1 MDKLKQLSDS
11 LLALRSS
18 ADQSG
23 MRGIIITAARQLPK
37 TVDNL
42 EFFKLGFEL
51 IDRIEDPADKR
62 IATLDFVKEVP
73 FTTAFHQLYARA
85 TEAAVVAADS
95 LEEAH
100 HRTTELLRLA
110 NELPR
115 TREFLDLRVLAWRL
129 VLNLPDRPR
138 FFKPSLEVVAK
149 ELPKSSDYAFYRRYT
164 LLGIA
169 KIAPR
174 DGPFL
179 AVYREAIQTAI
190 DAANT
195 IAEPYYRKYALLAIA
210 GELPKT
216 EEFYDLFK
224 QTVIDASKASG
235 ELKDPFARQ
244 HAIIEMVQ
252 AIPKTTDFFPL
263 LQGIVTEALAFFTVK
278 RWMDDIEVTDV
289 VDFILSAEELGI
301 KESKK
306 KRFSR
311 EKYAGILARE
321 LGEFGMRLND
331 TRFIETLKPY
341 THVWVQ
347 PKGLR
352 NAVKKVVE
360 HLETLKDRFH
370 GREVERPVF
379 VSEFFPEEQGHYIH
393 RKESEKL
400 ECVAIDLGATN
411 TVVMRKK
418 GDAAPDFV
426 SMSEISRNYDRVS
439 MVPTILSAETNTIG
453 ASVTEENPCV
463 NIKQLLLEGNPR
475 GKEQME
481 RFFKV
486 LYQHLKKA
494 TASGAGWFSIMPK
507 SITDVLYITVPVG
520 YADYRNVMKGIV
532 EKTARG
538 TRTEFIEEPLAAAVG
553 YQVASE
559 RDKVIMVVDFGGS
572 TLNTMIVRLN
582 LNEVHIVAK
591 PERSQILGG
600 HDIDVWLSEHL
611 AKRAGLSEDKTY
623 RLLAVAEDIK
633 IELSKRED
641 APFVW
646 DGREVGRVT
655 REEFEEV
662 LDRHDFYRFVDRS
675 VSYVLKRAEKV
686 GVRKDRIEAVLLT
699 GGSSQIPSFKD
710 KIAYIFPDLRNK
722 NLVYD
727 HSPLTA
733 VGLGAALYG
742 TRDITDRHL
751 GMAYA
756 LRYASTDK
764 DAPYSYSIVLEK
776 GEILPLEKT
785 FSIRPARKLNIQSEM
800 SLELFEVPES
810 LLTRR
815 WVTEGGIE
823 FIKQELATPATV
835 TLNALK
841 TVTLQFKKPVDGPVE
856 VTFIV
861 AENGALA
868 VKYGA
873 DNAVV
878 ETGLRL
884 Q

>member
-1 MDKLKQLSDS
+1 MDKVKQLSDS

-18 ADQSG
+18 ADQSA

-37 TVDNL
+37 TADNL
-42 EFFKLGFEL
+42 EFFKLGFDL
-51 IDRIEDPADKR
+51 IERIENPADR
-62 IATLDFVKEVP
+62 RVATLDFVKEIP
-73 FTTAFHQLYARA
+73 FTTAFHRLYARGM
-85 TEAAVVAADS
+85 EAAIVAADS
-95 LEEAH
+95 LDEAH

-110 NELPR
+110 DELPR
-115 TREFLDLRVLAWRL
+115 TREFMELRVLAWRL
-129 VLNLPDRPR
+129 ALNLPDRPR
-138 FFKPSLEVVAK
+138 FFKPSLEAVAK

-169 KIAPR
+169 KIAPK

-179 AVYREAIQTAI
+179 AVYREAIQLAI

-195 IAEPYYRKYALLAIA
+195 ISEPYYRKYSLLAIA
-210 GELPKT
+210 GELPKSA
-216 EEFYDLFK
+216 EFYDLFK
-224 QTVIDASKASG
+224 RAIIDASRASG

-263 LQGIVTEALAFFTVK
+263 LQEIVAQALAFFTVK

-321 LGEFGMRLND
+321 LGEFGLRLND

-347 PKGLR
+347 PRGLR

-379 VSEFFPEEQGHYIH
+379 VSETFPEEQGRYIH
-393 RKESEKL
+393 MKESEKT

-418 GDAAPDFV
+418 GGVEPDFV
-426 SMSEISRNYDRVS
+426 ALSEISRNYDRVP
-439 MVPTILSAETNTIG
+439 MVPTILSSETNTIG
-453 ASVTEENPCV
+453 AVVNEENPCA
-463 NIKQLLLEGNPR
+463 NIKQLLLEGNLR

-481 RFFKV
+481 RFFRI

-494 TASGAGWFSIMPK
+494 TTSSSGWFSILPK
-507 SITDVLYITVPVG
+507 NITDTLYVTVPVG
-520 YADYRNVMKGIV
+520 YTDYRNAMKAIV
-532 EKTARG
+532 ERTARG

-559 RDKVIMVVDFGGS
+559 RDKVILIVDFGGS

-600 HDIDVWLSEHL
+600 HDIDIWLAEHL
-611 AKRAGLSEDKTY
+611 ARRAGLPEEKTY
-623 RLLAVAEDIK
+623 RLLSFAEDIK

-641 APFVW
+641 VPFVW
-646 DGREVGRVT
+646 DGREAGRVT

-686 GVRKDRIEAVLLT
+686 GVKKDRIEAVLLT

-710 KIAYIFPDLRNK
+710 KIAYIFPDLRNR
-722 NLVYD
+722 NLIYD

-742 TRDITDRHL
+742 TRDVTDRHL

-756 LRYASTDK
+756 VKYSATDK
-764 DAPYSYSIVLEK
+764 DVAHSYSIVLEK

-785 FSIRPARKLNIQSEM
+785 FSVKPAKKLNVQSEM
-800 SLELFEVPES
+800 SFEFFEVPES

-823 FIKQELATPATV
+823 FIKQELASPATV
-835 TLNALK
+835 SLTALK
-841 TVTLQFKKPVDGPVE
+841 TVTLPFKEPVEGPVE
-856 VTFIV
+856 VTFMV
-861 AENGALA
+861 DGNGELS

>member
-1 MDKLKQLSDS
+1 MDKVKQLSET
-11 LLALRSS
+11 LLALKTSTDR
-18 ADQSG
+18 ADV
-23 MRGIIITAARQLPK
+23 RGVIINAARQLPK
-37 TVDNL
+37 TAENL
-42 EFFKLGFEL
+42 RFFEIGFEL
-51 IDRIEDPADKR
+51 IDRIEDASDKR
-62 IATLDFVKEVP
+62 IAVLDFVKEIP
-73 FTTAFHQLYARA
+73 FTTAFHALYARGM
-85 TEAAVVAADS
+85 EAAVVAADALAES
-95 LEEAH
+95 H

-110 NELPR
+110 DELPR
-115 TREFLDLRVLAWRL
+115 TREFLELRVLVWRL
-129 VLNLPDRPR
+129 ALTLPARPR
-138 FFKPSLEVVAK
+138 FFKPSLEAVAK
-149 ELPKSSDYAFYRRYT
+149 ELPKSSDYSFYRRYT

-169 KIAPR
+169 KIAPK

-179 AVYREAIQTAI
+179 PVYREAIGVAI

-195 IAEPYYRKYALLAIA
+195 ISEPYYRKYALLAIA

-224 QTVIDASKASG
+224 QAIIDASKASG
-235 ELKDPFARQ
+235 ELKDPFARE

-263 LQGIVTEALAFFTVK
+263 LQEIVAEALAFFTVK

-331 TRFIETLKPY
+331 VRFIETLKPY

-347 PKGLR
+347 PKRLR
-352 NAVKKVVE
+352 NAVKSVVE

-379 VSEFFPEEQGHYIH
+379 VKEVFPDELGRYIH
-393 RKESEKL
+393 RKENGKG

-418 GDAAPDFV
+418 GDAPPDFV
-426 SMSEISRNYDRVS
+426 DLGEISRNYDRVP

-453 ASVTEENPCV
+453 AVVTEENPFA
-463 NIKQLLLEGNPR
+463 NIKQLLLEGNPKGR
-475 GKEQME
+475 EQME
-481 RFFKV
+481 RFFRI

-494 TASGAGWFSIMPK
+494 TASGSGWFSLIPRN
-507 SITDVLYITVPVG
+507 ITDQLYITVPVG
-520 YADYRNVMKGIV
+520 YTDYRGAMKGIV
-532 EKTARG
+532 EKAARG
-538 TRTEFIEEPLAAAVG
+538 TRIEFIEEPLAAAVG
-553 YQVASE
+553 YQVATE
-559 RDKVIMVVDFGGS
+559 RDKVMMVVDFGGS
-572 TLNTMIVRLN
+572 TLNTMVLRLN
-582 LNEVHIVAK
+582 INEVHIVAK
-591 PERSQILGG
+591 PERAQILGG
-600 HDIDVWLSEHL
+600 RDIDIWLAEHL
-611 AKRAGLSEDKTY
+611 ARRAGLPEETTF
-623 RLLAVAEDIK
+623 RLLSVAEDIK
-633 IELSKRED
+633 IGLSRSED
-641 APFVW
+641 VPFVW
-646 DGREVGRVT
+646 EGREVGRVT

-662 LDRHDFYRFVDRS
+662 LDRHDFYRFVDRA

-686 GVRKDRIEAVLLT
+686 GVKKDRIEAVLLT

-710 KIAYIFPDLRNK
+710 KLAYIFPDLRNR
-722 NLVYD
+722 NQVYD

-733 VGLGAALYG
+733 VGMGAALYG
-742 TRDITDRHL
+742 TRDVTDRHL

-756 LRYASTDK
+756 LRYMTTDK
-764 DAPYSYSIVLEK
+764 EVQHSYSIVLEK

-785 FSIRPARKLNIQSEM
+785 FSIRAAKKLNVQSEI

-810 LLTRR
+810 FLTRR

-823 FIKQELATPATV
+823 FIKQELASPSTV
-835 TLNALK
+835 VLKPLK
-841 TVTLQFKKPVDGPVE
+841 TVTLQFKEPVEDPVE
-856 VTFIV
+856 VTFVV
-861 AENGALA
+861 AADGALT
-868 VKYGA
+868 VKYGP
-873 DNAVV
+873 DYPVV
-878 ETGLRL
+878 DTGLVL